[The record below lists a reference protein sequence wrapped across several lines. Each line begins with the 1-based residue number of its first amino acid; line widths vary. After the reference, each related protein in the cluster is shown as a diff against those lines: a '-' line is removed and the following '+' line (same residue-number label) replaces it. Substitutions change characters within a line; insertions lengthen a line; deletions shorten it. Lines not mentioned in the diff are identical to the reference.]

1 MSDLNLTLWF
11 ACYVVVFAGL
21 SVFGAHRLRI
31 LWLYA
36 KNRKN
41 EPKAKERF
49 SELPVVTIQLPLF
62 NELHVVE
69 RLCHAVSHLD
79 YPREKLQ
86 IQILDDS
93 TVETCGA
100 CEGQA
105 GELRRVGFG
114 GE

>member
-31 LWLYA
+31 LWLY
-36 KNRKN
+36 RRHRRD
-41 EPKAKERF
+41 EPQAKEQF
-49 SELPVVTIQLPLF
+49 TELPIVTVQLPLF
-62 NELHVVE
+62 NELHVVG
-69 RLCHAVSHLD
+69 RLCEAVSRLD

-93 TVETCGA
+93 TDETRGA
-100 CEGQA
+100 CE
-105 GELRRVGFG
+105 
-114 GE
+114 